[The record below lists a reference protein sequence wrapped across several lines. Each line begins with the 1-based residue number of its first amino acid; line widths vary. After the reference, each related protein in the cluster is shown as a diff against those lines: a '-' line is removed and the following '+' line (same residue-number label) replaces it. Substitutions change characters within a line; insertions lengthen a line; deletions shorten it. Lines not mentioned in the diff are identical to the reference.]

1 LFAKTQHQ
9 LIVVCEPLTDGS
21 TSLSAALPKPD
32 GGEILTCVPAK
43 TVVYLAATHLHA
55 ALPSGWC
62 QAAIRAL
69 REGVAAEHERR
80 VAEKA
85 AEAANKAALKV
96 ALEEQ
101 MKLNATRK

>member
-1 LFAKTQHQ
+1 MEVRSSL
-9 LIVVCEPLTDGS
+9 VCLQ
-21 TSLSAALPKPD
+21 
-32 GGEILTCVPAK
+32 IK
-43 TVVYLAATHLHA
+43 TVKDLAATHLHA
-55 ALPSGWC
+55 ALPCGWC

-69 REGVAAEHERR
+69 REGVAAEQERR